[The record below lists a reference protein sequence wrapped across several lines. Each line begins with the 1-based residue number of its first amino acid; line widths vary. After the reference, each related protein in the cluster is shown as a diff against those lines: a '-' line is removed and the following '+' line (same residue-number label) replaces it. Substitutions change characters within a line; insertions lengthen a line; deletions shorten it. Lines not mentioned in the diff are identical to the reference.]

1 MHSPT
6 TTNEFIYT
14 KTHVISVGKKGSS
27 MKFKSERDILVEALS
42 AASRVVATR
51 LIGASSGVLLSL
63 SGNQLT
69 VTGTDLDITI
79 RTNVDVIGLED
90 GAAVVPARLIVDAVR
105 SLEAGA
111 VTISSGEENVEVSLG
126 RAKFSLRTFS
136 VNDYPNLPP
145 VTGAIT
151 TMAALDLVQGL
162 SQVVRAAASDDAR
175 PLLTGVLFTNHE
187 GVLRLIATD
196 SYRLAVR
203 DIPGVAAIAGTTD
216 LLVPARALQELQRVA
231 SSLPTDAEIGVT
243 VTDAEICFVVGKST
257 IASRLIDGNY
267 PSVLQ
272 LIPASYPNQL
282 RIAKD
287 TLLTSL
293 RRAKLLAKDST
304 SSVRLTTKDKGLEI
318 RTLSHDTGDI
328 EDNVDA
334 DYQGDELTIAFNPG
348 FLIEGIEAVLGD
360 EILLEITD
368 AVRPAMVHGVEDVR
382 FRYLL
387 MPVRVQ

>member
-1 MHSPT
+1 
-6 TTNEFIYT
+6 
-14 KTHVISVGKKGSS
+14 
-27 MKFKSERDILVEALS
+27 MKFKSERDILVEALT

-51 LIGASSGVLLSL
+51 LIGASSGVLLTL
-63 SGNQLT
+63 SGNQLV
-69 VTGTDLDITI
+69 VTGTDLDITA
-79 RTNVDVIGLED
+79 RTTVDVIGIED
-90 GAAVVPARLIVDAVR
+90 GSTVVPARLIVDAVR

-111 VTISSGEENVEVSLG
+111 VTVASNEENVEISLS

-136 VNDYPNLPP
+136 VADYPKLPP
-145 VTGAIT
+145 VTGPLTSI
-151 TMAALDLVQGL
+151 AALDLIQGL
-162 SQVVRAAASDDAR
+162 NQVVRAAANDDAR
-175 PLLTGVLFTNHE
+175 PLLTGVLFTTEN
-187 GVLRLIATD
+187 GTLRLIATD

-203 DIPGVAAIAGTTD
+203 DVPGVQGISGSQD
-216 LLVPARALQELQRVA
+216 LLVPARALQELQRAAAQLA
-231 SSLPTDAEIGVT
+231 SDAEIGVT
-243 VTDAEICFVVGKST
+243 LSDAEICFVVGNTS

-293 RRAKLLAKDST
+293 KRAKLLAKDST
-304 SSVRLTTKDKGLEI
+304 SSVRLTMKDHNVEI
-318 RTLSHDTGDI
+318 RTQSHDTGDV

-334 DYQGDELTIAFNPG
+334 DYSGEEMTIAFNPG
-348 FLIEGIEAVLGD
+348 FLIDGVEAVPGD
-360 EILLEITD
+360 EVVLEMSD
-368 AVRPAMVHGVEDVR
+368 SVRPAMVHGVEDVR

>member
-1 MHSPT
+1 
-6 TTNEFIYT
+6 
-14 KTHVISVGKKGSS
+14 
-27 MKFKSERDILVEALS
+27 MKFKSERDLLVEALS

-51 LIGASSGVLLSL
+51 LIGASSGILLSL
-63 SGNQLT
+63 TGNQLT
-69 VTGTDLDITI
+69 VTGTDLDITV
-79 RTNVDVIGLED
+79 RTNVDVIGIED
-90 GAAVVPARLIVDAVR
+90 GAIVVPARLIVDAVR

-111 VTISSGEENVEVSLG
+111 VTIANRDENVEVSLG

-136 VNDYPNLPP
+136 VMDYPNLPP
-145 VTGAIT
+145 VTGT
-151 TMAALDLVQGL
+151 TTPIAAADLVQGL
-162 SQVVRAAASDDAR
+162 NQVVRAAASDDAR
-175 PLLTGVLFTNHE
+175 PLLTGVLFTHDNDT
-187 GVLRLIATD
+187 LRLIATD

-203 DIPGVAAIAGTTD
+203 DVPGVSGIGGTQD
-216 LLVPARALQELQRVA
+216 LLVPARALQELQRAA
-231 SSLPTDAEIGVT
+231 SSLPDDSGIGVT
-243 VTDAEICFVVGKST
+243 LTDAEICFVVGSST

-293 RRAKLLAKDST
+293 KRAKLLAKDST
-304 SSVRLTTKDKGLEI
+304 SSVRLTMKEKSVEI
-318 RTLSHDTGDI
+318 RTQSIDTGDI

-334 DYQGDELTIAFNPG
+334 DYQGEELTIAFNPS
-348 FLIEGIEAVLGD
+348 FLIDGIEAVIGD
-360 EILLEITD
+360 EVVLEMSD
-368 AVRPAMVHGVEDVR
+368 AVRPAMVHGVEDLR

>member
-1 MHSPT
+1 
-6 TTNEFIYT
+6 
-14 KTHVISVGKKGSS
+14 
-27 MKFKSERDILVEALS
+27 MKFKSERDLLVEALS

-51 LIGASSGVLLSL
+51 LIGASSGILLSL
-63 SGNQLT
+63 TGNQLT
-69 VTGTDLDITI
+69 VTGTDLDITV
-79 RTNVDVIGLED
+79 RTHVDVIGIDD
-90 GAAVVPARLIVDAVR
+90 GSAVVPARLIVDAVR

-111 VTISSGEENVEVSLG
+111 VTIAANDDNVEVSLG

-136 VNDYPNLPP
+136 VMDYPNLPP
-145 VTGAIT
+145 VSGAT
-151 TMAALDLVQGL
+151 TTLAARDLIQGL
-162 SQVVRAAASDDAR
+162 NQVVRAAANDDAR
-175 PLLTGVLFTNHE
+175 PLLTGVLFTHDNNT
-187 GVLRLIATD
+187 LRLIATD

-203 DIPGVAAIAGTTD
+203 DVPGVAGLGGTHD
-216 LLVPARALQELQRVA
+216 LLVPARALQELQRAA
-231 SSLPTDAEIGVT
+231 SSLADDAEIGVT
-243 VTDAEICFVVGKST
+243 LTDAEICFVVGSST

-293 RRAKLLAKDST
+293 KRAKLLAKDST
-304 SSVRLTTKDKGLEI
+304 SSVRLTMKETSIEI
-318 RTLSHDTGDI
+318 RTQSIDTGDI

-334 DYQGDELTIAFNPG
+334 DFQGEELTIAFNPS
-348 FLIEGIEAVLGD
+348 FLIDGIEAVVGD
-360 EILLEITD
+360 EVVLEMSD
-368 AVRPAMVHGVEDVR
+368 AVRPAMVHGVDDTR

>member
-1 MHSPT
+1 
-6 TTNEFIYT
+6 
-14 KTHVISVGKKGSS
+14 
-27 MKFKSERDILVEALS
+27 MKFKSERDLLVEALS

-51 LIGASSGVLLSL
+51 LIGASSGILLSL

-111 VTISSGEENVEVSLG
+111 VTIASHDENVEVSLG

-136 VNDYPNLPP
+136 VMDYPNLPP
-145 VTGAIT
+145 VTGT
-151 TMAALDLVQGL
+151 TTNIAAQDLTQGL
-162 SQVVRAAASDDAR
+162 NQVVRAAANDDAR
-175 PLLTGVLFTNHE
+175 PLLTGVLFTHE
-187 GVLRLIATD
+187 NSTLRLIATD

-203 DIPGVAAIAGTTD
+203 DVPGVPGIGGSQD
-216 LLVPARALQELQRVA
+216 LLVPARALQELQRA
-231 SSLPTDAEIGVT
+231 SSSLPNDAQIGVIL
-243 VTDAEICFVVGKST
+243 TDAEICFIVGAST

-293 RRAKLLAKDST
+293 KRAKLLAKDST
-304 SSVRLTTKDKGLEI
+304 SSVRLTMKEKAIEI
-318 RTLSHDTGDI
+318 RTQSIDTGDI

-334 DYQGDELTIAFNPG
+334 DYQGEEITIAFNPS
-348 FLIEGIEAVLGD
+348 FLIDGIEAVVGD
-360 EILLEITD
+360 EVVLEMSD

>member
-1 MHSPT
+1 
-6 TTNEFIYT
+6 
-14 KTHVISVGKKGSS
+14 

-63 SGNQLT
+63 VGNHLT
-69 VTGTDLDITI
+69 VTGTDLDITV
-79 RTNVDVIGLED
+79 RTKVDVIGLED
-90 GAAVVPARLIVDAVR
+90 GSCVVPARLIVDAVR

-111 VTISSGEENVEVSLG
+111 VTIASSEETVEVSLG

-136 VNDYPNLPP
+136 VMDYPNLPP
-145 VTGAIT
+145 VSGALSSI
-151 TMAALDLVQGL
+151 AALDLIQGL
-162 SQVVRAAASDDAR
+162 NQVVRAAANDDAR
-175 PLLTGVLFTNHE
+175 PLLTGVLFTTEE
-187 GVLRLIATD
+187 GTLRLIATD

-203 DIPGVAAIAGTTD
+203 DVPGVSGIGGNHD
-216 LLVPARALQELQRVA
+216 LLVPARALQELQRA
-231 SSLPTDAEIGVT
+231 AATLAADAEIGVT
-243 VTDAEICFVVGKST
+243 LTDAEICFIVGTTT

-272 LIPASYPNQL
+272 LIPASYPNQM

-293 RRAKLLAKDST
+293 KRAKLLAKDST
-304 SSVRLTTKDKGLEI
+304 SSVRLTMKDKTVEI
-318 RTLSHDTGDI
+318 RTQSHDAGDV

-334 DYQGDELTIAFNPG
+334 DYNGEEMTIAFNPS
-348 FLIEGIEAVLGD
+348 FLIDGIEAVPGD
-360 EILLEITD
+360 EVVLEMSD
-368 AVRPAMVHGVEDVR
+368 AVRPAMVHGVDDTR

>member
-1 MHSPT
+1 
-6 TTNEFIYT
+6 
-14 KTHVISVGKKGSS
+14 

-63 SGNQLT
+63 VNNQLT
-69 VTGTDLDITI
+69 VTGTDLDITV
-79 RTNVDVIGLED
+79 RTKVDVIGLED
-90 GAAVVPARLIVDAVR
+90 GSCVVPARLIVDAVR

-111 VTISSGEENVEVSLG
+111 VTIASSDETVAVYLG

-136 VNDYPNLPP
+136 VMDYPNLPP
-145 VTGAIT
+145 VTGALTSI
-151 TMAALDLVQGL
+151 AALDLIQGL
-162 SQVVRAAASDDAR
+162 NQVVRAAANDDAR
-175 PLLTGVLFTNHE
+175 PLLTGVLFTTE
-187 GVLRLIATD
+187 DGALRLIATD

-203 DIPGVAAIAGTTD
+203 DVPGVTSIGGNHD
-216 LLVPARALQELQRVA
+216 LLVPARALQELQRA
-231 SSLPTDAEIGVT
+231 AAALSSDSEIGVT
-243 VTDAEICFVVGKST
+243 LTDAEICFIVGTTT

-272 LIPASYPNQL
+272 LIPASYPNQM

-293 RRAKLLAKDST
+293 KRAKLLAKDST
-304 SSVRLTTKDKGLEI
+304 SSVRLTMKDKSVEI
-318 RTLSHDTGDI
+318 RTQSHDAGDV

-334 DYQGDELTIAFNPG
+334 DYSGDEMTIAFNPS
-348 FLIEGIEAVLGD
+348 FLIDGIEAVPGD
-360 EILLEITD
+360 EVVLEMSD
-368 AVRPAMVHGVEDVR
+368 AVRPAMVHGVDDTR

>member
-1 MHSPT
+1 
-6 TTNEFIYT
+6 
-14 KTHVISVGKKGSS
+14 

-63 SGNQLT
+63 VGNHLT
-69 VTGTDLDITI
+69 VTGTDLDITV
-79 RTNVDVIGLED
+79 RTKVDVIGLED
-90 GAAVVPARLIVDAVR
+90 GSCVVPARLIVDAVR

-111 VTISSGEENVEVSLG
+111 VTISSSEETVEVSLG

-136 VNDYPNLPP
+136 VMDYPNLPP
-145 VTGAIT
+145 VSGALTSI
-151 TMAALDLVQGL
+151 AALDLIQGL
-162 SQVVRAAASDDAR
+162 NQVVRAAANDDAR
-175 PLLTGVLFTNHE
+175 PLLTGVLFTTEE
-187 GVLRLIATD
+187 GTLRLIATD

-203 DIPGVAAIAGTTD
+203 DVPGVSGIGGNHD
-216 LLVPARALQELQRVA
+216 LLVPARALQELQRAAA
-231 SSLPTDAEIGVT
+231 SLSADAEIGVT
-243 VTDAEICFVVGKST
+243 LTDAEICFIVGTTT

-272 LIPASYPNQL
+272 LIPASYPNQM

-293 RRAKLLAKDST
+293 KRAKLLVKDST
-304 SSVRLTTKDKGLEI
+304 SSVRLTMKDKTVEI
-318 RTLSHDTGDI
+318 RTQSHDAGDV

-334 DYQGDELTIAFNPG
+334 DYNGEEMTIAFNPS
-348 FLIEGIEAVLGD
+348 FLIDGIEAVPGD
-360 EILLEITD
+360 EVMLEMSD
-368 AVRPAMVHGVEDVR
+368 AVRPAMVHGVEDTR

>member
-1 MHSPT
+1 
-6 TTNEFIYT
+6 
-14 KTHVISVGKKGSS
+14 
-27 MKFKSERDILVEALS
+27 MKFRSERDILVEALS

-51 LIGASSGVLLSL
+51 FVGASSGILLTL
-63 SGNQLT
+63 TGNQLV

-79 RTNVDVIGLED
+79 RTTVDVIGHED
-90 GAAVVPARLIVDAVR
+90 GSTVVPARLIVDAVR

-111 VTISSGEENVEVSLG
+111 VTVASGDENVEISLG

-136 VNDYPNLPP
+136 VPDYPNLPP
-145 VTGAIT
+145 LTGVPTSIP
-151 TMAALDLVQGL
+151 ALDLIQGL
-162 SQVVRAAASDDAR
+162 NQVVRAAASDDAR
-175 PLLTGVLFTNHE
+175 PLLTGVLFTTE
-187 GVLRLIATD
+187 DGTLRLIATD

-203 DIPGVAAIAGTTD
+203 DVPGVKGLGGAQD
-216 LLVPARALQELQRVA
+216 LLVPARALQELQRAAA
-231 SSLPTDAEIGVT
+231 SLSSDAEIGVT
-243 VTDAEICFVVGKST
+243 ITDAEICFVVDTTT

-304 SSVRLTTKDKGLEI
+304 SSVRLTMKDKNVEV
-318 RTLSHDTGDI
+318 RTQSHDAGDV

-334 DYQGDELTIAFNPG
+334 DYNGEEITIAFNPS
-348 FLIEGIEAVLGD
+348 FLIDGIEAVPGD
-360 EILLEITD
+360 EVMLEVSD
-368 AVRPAMVHGVEDVR
+368 SVRPAMVRGVDDSR

>member
-1 MHSPT
+1 
-6 TTNEFIYT
+6 
-14 KTHVISVGKKGSS
+14 

-51 LIGASSGVLLSL
+51 LIGATSGILLTL
-63 SGNQLT
+63 TGNQLT
-69 VTGTDLDITI
+69 VTGTDLDITV
-79 RTNVDVIGLED
+79 RTTVDVIGVED
-90 GAAVVPARLIVDAVR
+90 GSMVAPARLIVDAIR

-111 VTISSGEENVEVSLG
+111 VTIAGGEGTVEVSLG

-136 VNDYPNLPP
+136 VMDYPKLPP
-145 VTGAIT
+145 ITGT
-151 TMAALDLVQGL
+151 LTSVAALDLIQGIN
-162 SQVVRAAASDDAR
+162 QVVRAAANDDAR
-175 PLLTGVLFTNHE
+175 PLLTGVLFTTENE
-187 GVLRLIATD
+187 TLRLIATD

-203 DIPGVAAIAGTTD
+203 DVPGVQGLGGDHD
-216 LLVPARALQELQRVA
+216 LLVPARALQELQRAA
-231 SSLPTDAEIGVT
+231 SSLAADAEIGVT
-243 VTDAEICFVVGKST
+243 LSEAEISFVVGRTS

-287 TLLTSL
+287 TLLVSL
-293 RRAKLLAKDST
+293 KRAKLLAKDST
-304 SSVRLTTKDKGLEI
+304 SSVRLTMKEKNVEI
-318 RTLSHDTGDI
+318 RTQSHDAGDV

-334 DYQGDELTIAFNPG
+334 DYTGEEITIAFNPN
-348 FLIEGIEAVLGD
+348 FLVDGIEAVPGD
-360 EILLEITD
+360 EIVLEMSD
-368 AVRPAMVHGVEDVR
+368 SVRPAMVHGVDDTR

>member
-1 MHSPT
+1 
-6 TTNEFIYT
+6 
-14 KTHVISVGKKGSS
+14 

-51 LIGASSGVLLSL
+51 LIGASSGILLSL
-63 SGNQLT
+63 SGNHLT
-69 VTGTDLDITI
+69 VTGTDLDITV
-79 RTNVDVIGLED
+79 RTTVDVIGLED
-90 GAAVVPARLIVDAVR
+90 GSSVVPARLIVDAVR

-111 VTISSGEENVEVSLG
+111 VTISSSDENVGVSLG

-136 VNDYPNLPP
+136 VMDFPKLPP
-145 VTGAIT
+145 VTGALT
-151 TMAALDLVQGL
+151 SVKAQDLIQGIN
-162 SQVVRAAASDDAR
+162 QVVRAAANDDAR
-175 PLLTGVLFTNHE
+175 PLLTGVLFTTDNNT
-187 GVLRLIATD
+187 LRLIATD

-203 DIPGVAAIAGTTD
+203 DVPGVKGIGGEHD
-216 LLVPARALQELQRVA
+216 LLVPARALQELQRA
-231 SSLPTDAEIGVT
+231 ATSLLDDAEIGVT
-243 VTDAEICFVVGKST
+243 LTDAEICFVVGST
-257 IASRLIDGNY
+257 SIASRLIDGNY

-287 TLLTSL
+287 TLLVSL

-304 SSVRLTTKDKGLEI
+304 SSVRLTMKEKSVEI
-318 RTLSHDTGDI
+318 RTQSHDAGDV

-334 DYQGDELTIAFNPG
+334 DYNGEEMTIAFNPN
-348 FLIEGIEAVLGD
+348 FLIDGIEAVPGD
-360 EILLEITD
+360 EVVLEMSD
-368 AVRPAMVHGVEDVR
+368 SVRPAMVHGIEDVR

>member
-1 MHSPT
+1 
-6 TTNEFIYT
+6 
-14 KTHVISVGKKGSS
+14 

-63 SGNQLT
+63 VGNHLT
-69 VTGTDLDITI
+69 VTGTDLDITV
-79 RTNVDVIGLED
+79 RTKVDVIGLED
-90 GAAVVPARLIVDAVR
+90 GSCVVPARLIVDAVR

-111 VTISSGEENVEVSLG
+111 VTIASSEETVEVSLG

-136 VNDYPNLPP
+136 VMDYPNLPP
-145 VTGAIT
+145 VSGALT
-151 TMAALDLVQGL
+151 TIAALDLIQGL
-162 SQVVRAAASDDAR
+162 NQVVRAAANDDAR
-175 PLLTGVLFTNHE
+175 PLLTGVLFTTE
-187 GVLRLIATD
+187 AETLRLIATD

-203 DIPGVAAIAGTTD
+203 DVPGVSGIGGNHD
-216 LLVPARALQELQRVA
+216 LLVPARALQELQRA
-231 SSLPTDAEIGVT
+231 AATLSAEAEIGVT
-243 VTDAEICFVVGKST
+243 LTDAEICFIVGTTT

-272 LIPASYPNQL
+272 LIPASYPNQM

-293 RRAKLLAKDST
+293 KRAKLLAKDST
-304 SSVRLTTKDKGLEI
+304 SSVRLTMREKTVEI
-318 RTLSHDTGDI
+318 RTQSHDAGDV

-334 DYQGDELTIAFNPG
+334 DYNGEEMTIAFNPS
-348 FLIEGIEAVLGD
+348 FLIDGIEAVPGD
-360 EILLEITD
+360 EVVLEMSD
-368 AVRPAMVHGVEDVR
+368 AVRPAMVHGVDDTR

>member
-1 MHSPT
+1 
-6 TTNEFIYT
+6 
-14 KTHVISVGKKGSS
+14 

-63 SGNQLT
+63 VGNHLT
-69 VTGTDLDITI
+69 VTGTDLDITV
-79 RTNVDVIGLED
+79 RTKVDVIGIED
-90 GAAVVPARLIVDAVR
+90 GSCVVPARLIVDAVR

-111 VTISSGEENVEVSLG
+111 VTIASTDETVQVSLG

-136 VNDYPNLPP
+136 VMDYPNLPP
-145 VTGAIT
+145 VTGAVT
-151 TMAALDLVQGL
+151 TVAALDLIQGL
-162 SQVVRAAASDDAR
+162 NQVVRAAANDDAR
-175 PLLTGVLFTNHE
+175 PLLTGVLFTTE
-187 GVLRLIATD
+187 AGSLRLIATD

-203 DIPGVAAIAGTTD
+203 DVPGVTSIGGNHD
-216 LLVPARALQELQRVA
+216 LLVPARALQELQRA
-231 SSLPTDAEIGVT
+231 AATLSADSEIGVT
-243 VTDAEICFVVGKST
+243 LTDAEICFIVGTTT

-272 LIPASYPNQL
+272 LIPASYPNQM

-293 RRAKLLAKDST
+293 KRAKLLAKDST
-304 SSVRLTTKDKGLEI
+304 SSVRLTMKDKSVEI
-318 RTLSHDTGDI
+318 RTQSHDAGDV

-334 DYQGDELTIAFNPG
+334 DYSGEEMTIAFNPS
-348 FLIEGIEAVLGD
+348 FLIDGIEAVPGD
-360 EILLEITD
+360 EVVLEMSD
-368 AVRPAMVHGVEDVR
+368 AVRPAMVHGVNDVR